1 MNKYD
6 PMKAWRRALITVGI
20 ALEIISIS
28 GFIYMTTIIPEI
40 DLKAI
45 MFYSAPIAGM
55 LYGIV
60 VLTIAARLKVKV

>member
-1 MNKYD
+1 
-6 PMKAWRRALITVGI
+6 MKAWKTVLITVGI

-45 MFYSAPIAGM
+45 MFYSAPVVGM
-55 LYGIV
+55 LYGIIV
-60 VLTIAARLKVKV
+60 FTIAARLKAKV